1 MTVEGGLGVLSPC
14 CRPRP
19 ALVAEEPTTSPP
31 QGLVAAPER
40 VLFVET
46 GYLVVL
52 AETPARASV
61 RRVIPCAP

>member
-1 MTVEGGLGVLSPC
+1 VTVEGGLGALSPC

-19 ALVAEEPTTSPP
+19 ALAAEEPTTSPP

-52 AETPARASV
+52 AETPA
-61 RRVIPCAP
+61 